1 MECIKILKQ
10 LNENRLKGHNWLKIK
25 DLTEREIQEIIE
37 CGYFIKK
44 IKNGYK
50 ISDT

>member
-10 LNENRLKGHNWLKIK
+10 LNSRKLKGYKYLIIK
-25 DLTEREIQEIIE
+25 ELTAQEIEEITE

-44 IKNGYK
+44 TDNGYK
-50 ISDT
+50 IFE